1 MLQLIANDFHSSTAN
16 TLFSSTRDESSSL
29 TLSSII
35 PLPNLPAIT
44 NLQEAQN
51 AFANIFQYLP
61 VQTTLQLNSTTLM
74 FSSQQLLSTSLAH
87 LLPALALLLQFR
99 LMPNYEPPI
108 LIETLSLNLGPFTLK
123 FLDKPSPPQTHSI
136 YF

>member
-35 PLPNLPAIT
+35 PLPNLPTLT

-61 VQTTLQLNSTTLM
+61 AQTTLQLNSTTLM
-74 FSSQQLLSTSLAH
+74 FSSQQLLFLLLSLIYYLPSVL
-87 LLPALALLLQFR
+87 LLPFPAT
-99 LMPNYEPPI
+99 PN
-108 LIETLSLNLGPFTLK
+108 
-123 FLDKPSPPQTHSI
+123 
-136 YF
+136 